1 MRFNKFKVGDT
12 IMHKNGY
19 RCPYLITDINEYGYE
34 LDHYAFR
41 IKYVDDY
48 YKVK

>member
-1 MRFNKFKVGDT
+1 MNFNKFKVGDK

-19 RCPYLITDINEYGYE
+19 RGPYLITSINEHGYE
-34 LDHYAFR
+34 LDNSELR
-41 IKYVDDY
+41 IYNVDDY